1 MDRIKEFLEALNA
14 GDAARMRE
22 LLADGGPDLASSYT
36 EDGWS
41 MLHLAPNAEIAGL
54 LLDHGAE
61 INAKNRHA
69 VYGPENTPLA
79 AQVYMRH
86 RDVAALLLERG
97 ADVDQADRAGF
108 TPLHLAAANG
118 RAELVELL
126 LAHGADPSPRT
137 RTDVPV
143 AAAGTTPL
151 ALALDEGRLDD
162 SGNPVGAERLR
173 AVAELLRA
181 HGATA

>member
-1 MDRIKEFLEALNA
+1 MDTSKQFLEALNA
-14 GDAARMRE
+14 GDAARIRE
-22 LLADGGPDLASSYT
+22 LLAGSERDLASSYT
-36 EDGWS
+36 DDGWS
-41 MLHLAPNAEIAGL
+41 MLHLAPNAEIAAL
-54 LLDHGAE
+54 LLDHGAR

-79 AQVYMRH
+79 AQVYMGH
-86 RDVAALLLERG
+86 RDVAALLLDRG

-126 LAHGADPSPRT
+126 LARGADPSPRT
-137 RTDVPV
+137 RAGVPV
-143 AAAGTTPL
+143 APAGTTPL
-151 ALALDEGRLDD
+151 ALALDETRVDD

-173 AVAELLRA
+173 AVAALLRA
-181 HGATA
+181 AGATE